1 MKTEQDYE
9 SLLPKK
15 LAAQA
20 KEYGEE
26 EKLNQK
32 QQQEAYQKVHEE
44 YEKTRIS
51 PGEAIGII
59 TAESFGEPGTQ
70 MTLNVF
76 HFAGVAEVAVTQGLP
91 RLIEIF
97 DARKEIKTPMMR
109 IFLEKDINK
118 DAEKVRKLAAHI
130 KETTIQEIVS
140 DFSIDVAKLE
150 VQLILDKQKMKN
162 MSLTNNNLMKAL
174 EADMKTATIKDD
186 GDMII
191 LKTKAKENEL
201 METYKLKEKAK
212 DTFVRGVKGI
222 TQVLPVKEGSE
233 YVILTAGS
241 NLAEILNTKG
251 VDPDRTTTNDI
262 FEALKVLGVE
272 AARQVIINEAEK
284 VIEDQGLEVDMR
296 HILFIADMMTTS
308 GMIKGITRSGIS
320 GQKESVLARASFE
333 TPIEHLVDASI
344 IGEVDNLNSV
354 IENVMLNQIVP
365 LGTGMPELVAGKL
378 AENTAEEA

>member
-1 MKTEQDYE
+1 MKQELDYKA
-9 SLLPKK
+9 LLPKK
-15 LAAQA
+15 LLEQFEEAVL
-20 KEYGEE
+20 E
-26 EKLNQK
+26 EKLTAK
-32 QQQEAYQKVHEE
+32 QQQEALEKVHYE
-44 YEKTRIS
+44 YEKSKIS

-109 IFLEKDINK
+109 IFLDKEISKDP
-118 DAEKVRKLAAHI
+118 EKVKKLAAQI
-130 KETTIQEIVS
+130 KETTIQEVVS

-150 VQLILDKQKMKN
+150 VQLVLDKQKMRN
-162 MSLTNNNLMKAL
+162 MALTNNHLMKAL
-174 EADMKTATIKDD
+174 ENDIKTATIKDD
-186 GDMII
+186 GDSII

-212 DTFVRGVKGI
+212 ETFVRGVEGI
-222 TQVLPVKEGSE
+222 TQVLPVKEGNE

-241 NLAEILNTKG
+241 NLAEILIMKG
-251 VDPDRTTTNDI
+251 VDPDRTTTNDV
-262 FEALKVLGVE
+262 FEAIKVLGVE
-272 AARQVIINEAEK
+272 AARQTIINEAEK

-308 GMIKGITRSGIS
+308 GTIKGITRSGIS
-320 GQKESVLARASFE
+320 GQKESINGKQSSG
-333 TPIEHLVDASI
+333 I
-344 IGEVDNLNSV
+344 SV
-354 IENVMLNQIVP
+354 I
-365 LGTGMPELVAGKL
+365 GKL
-378 AENTAEEA
+378 